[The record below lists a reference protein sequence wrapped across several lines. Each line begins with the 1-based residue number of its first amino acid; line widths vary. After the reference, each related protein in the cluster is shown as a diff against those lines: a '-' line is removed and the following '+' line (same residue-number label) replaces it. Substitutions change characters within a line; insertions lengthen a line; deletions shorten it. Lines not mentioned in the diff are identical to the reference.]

1 MHPQTPPADRAICEA
16 AAKLDN
22 YILTFATARKDLAAL
37 RLPLPA
43 AEDKLDHID
52 DLLAIVCS
60 LLNRAG
66 AIMGDA
72 VETIRR
78 ADDARYDGAANDDGP
93 FEPPVLAPRRL
104 A

>member
-22 YILTFATARKDLAAL
+22 YILTIATARKGLREL
-37 RLPLPA
+37 RLPIPA
-43 AEDKLDHID
+43 AETGLDFID
-52 DLLAIVCS
+52 DDLTTVCAR
-60 LLNRAG
+60 LNKVG
-66 AIMGDA
+66 QIMSDA
-72 VETIRR
+72 ADGIMR
-78 ADDARYDGAANDDGP
+78 ADDARHDGAANDDGP